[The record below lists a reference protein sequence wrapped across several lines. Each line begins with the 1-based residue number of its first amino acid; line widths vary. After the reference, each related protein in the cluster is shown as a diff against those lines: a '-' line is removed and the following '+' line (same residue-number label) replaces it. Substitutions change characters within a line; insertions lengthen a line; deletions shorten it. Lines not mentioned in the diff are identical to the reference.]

1 MQDATASIEEDIDWI
16 VYLLNNI
23 VFTETCIISYKKPIA
38 SPGSI
43 QDAWGWCT
51 GMIQRDGPGREVG
64 GGFRMGNTS
73 THVTDSC

>member
-23 VFTETCIISYKKPIA
+23 VFMETCIISYKKPIA

-51 GMIQRDGPGREVG
+51 GMTPLHFKTKTVTVFIDP
-64 GGFRMGNTS
+64 NT
-73 THVTDSC
+73 T